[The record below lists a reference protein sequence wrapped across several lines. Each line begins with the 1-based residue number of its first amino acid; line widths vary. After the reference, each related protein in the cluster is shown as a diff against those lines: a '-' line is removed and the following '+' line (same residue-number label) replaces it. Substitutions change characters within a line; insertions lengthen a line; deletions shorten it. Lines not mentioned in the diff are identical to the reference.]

1 MESPTKRPAQGE
13 PIKSRESPTKRQAKG
28 EPTKET
34 EKTILT
40 MRCSRQE
47 FEKFREEWYAYES
60 DWRSTGNDLLHR
72 KFFQK

>member
-1 MESPTKRPAQGE
+1 M
-13 PIKSRESPTKRQAKG
+13 ESPTKRQAKG

-34 EKTILT
+34 EKTFLT